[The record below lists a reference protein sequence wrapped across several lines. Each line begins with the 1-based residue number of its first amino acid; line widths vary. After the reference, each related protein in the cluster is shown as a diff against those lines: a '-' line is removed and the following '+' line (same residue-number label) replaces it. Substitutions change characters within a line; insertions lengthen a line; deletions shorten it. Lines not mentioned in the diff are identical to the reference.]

1 MKYDSH
7 ELARILYTSQ
17 SLSSLSRTHCTRPR
31 TAHAHLI
38 LYTPSSVSRSRC
50 SRRLCRAR
58 SKGEG
63 DSLPARGDA
72 EGGALPGGE
81 GGAVVTPLGAPTILV
96 PRSSEVERDTLSLLL
111 SDPLEPLELLHLL
124 SFSPPIFMKLF
135 KRWRTPPPPPPLPS
149 SRSEP
154 RDPLEPRF
162 APPPAPSVTL
172 PPLMLLLPHE
182 PLLLR
187 KREICLVAGRL
198 TMIIFAATSCMR
210 RVVGHFSYIVL
221 KMFRSHKSLGH
232 LFI

>member
-1 MKYDSH
+1 MIVTKLLEYSTPH
-7 ELARILYTSQ
+7 THSRI
-17 SLSSLSRTHCTRPR
+17 SRTHIAR
-31 TAHAHLI
+31 HALHTHTSFF
-38 LYTPSSVSRSRC
+38 YTPSSVSRSRC

-63 DSLPARGDA
+63 DSLPARGEA

-111 SDPLEPLELLHLL
+111 SEPLEPLELLHLL

-135 KRWRTPPPPPPLPS
+135 KRWRTPPPPPLPS

-162 APPPAPSVTL
+162 PPPPAPSVTL

-182 PLLLR
+182 PLH
-187 KREICLVAGRL
+187 AGGYSSR
-198 TMIIFAATSCMR
+198 A
-210 RVVGHFSYIVL
+210 
-221 KMFRSHKSLGH
+221 
-232 LFI
+232 